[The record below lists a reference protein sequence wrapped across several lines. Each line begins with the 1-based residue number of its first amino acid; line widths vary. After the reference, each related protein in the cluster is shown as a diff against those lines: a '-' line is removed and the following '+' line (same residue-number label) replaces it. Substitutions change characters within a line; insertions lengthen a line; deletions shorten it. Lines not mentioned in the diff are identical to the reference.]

1 MTKLHQYL
9 KKNCGKVLKTASPTT
24 AKRKNPTKEKFVGY
38 AKSVIIVG
46 QSIIKQLIGWE
57 MSKDK

>member
-9 KKNCGKVLKTASPTT
+9 KKNCGKVLKTTSPTT

-38 AKSVIIVG
+38 AKSVIIVE
-46 QSIIKQLIGWE
+46 QA
-57 MSKDK
+57 

>member
-9 KKNCGKVLKTASPTT
+9 KKNCGKVLKTKSATT

-38 AKSVIIVG
+38 AKSVIIVE
-46 QSIIKQLIGWE
+46 QA
-57 MSKDK
+57 